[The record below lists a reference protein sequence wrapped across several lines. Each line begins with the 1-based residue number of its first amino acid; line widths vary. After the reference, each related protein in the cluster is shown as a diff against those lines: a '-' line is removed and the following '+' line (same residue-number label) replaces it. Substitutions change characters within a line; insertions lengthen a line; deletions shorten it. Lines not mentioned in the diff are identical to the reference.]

1 MLSHGLSIEVWELQ
15 REEKESSLDLMKT
28 TNPIESGSH
37 PWNLHYLLIGPI
49 SYSHIG
55 DWSFNMKVGTQFR
68 A

>member
-55 DWSFNMKVGTQFR
+55 D
-68 A
+68 